1 MLTHGDLTEAGC
13 YQTCSQ
19 GPHPAASTGAGL
31 GAVHSPWGAP
41 TPVGAEAN
49 QWWMALISHTKGPNS
64 TWESHNR
71 TCIICRGP
79 CALFL
84 RWLLTWGRYCAKGA
98 EKRFDHIQWYC
109 WEQQG
114 KTFEKVACSHLYTSF
129 HMLTIFTF
137 NNHAPALL
145 LHYLITP
152 FLLYGPLWTHFH
164 LFKSLH
170 IY

>member
-1 MLTHGDLTEAGC
+1 MGIWRTLGATK
-13 YQTCSQ
+13 
-19 GPHPAASTGAGL
+19 PAAKGL
-31 GAVHSPWGAP
+31 ILQPPQGQGWELCSAP
-41 TPVGAEAN
+41 GELTPIPVGAEAN
-49 QWWMALISHTKGPNS
+49 QWWVALISHMKSPNS
-64 TWESHNR
+64 TRESHNR

-98 EKRFDHIQWYC
+98 EKWFDHIQWYC